1 MNEFLP
7 TGNGKENMAKEL
19 KKVLIVDDEETLT
32 WSMAKSLSRDRD
44 KYEVEIANNGK
55 EALEVLGKMPID
67 LVISDIRMPDING
80 LDLLVRIKRDYPHT
94 KVIIMTAY
102 GSSDVQKEASKRGS
116 LYYIEKPFEINEIR
130 KLILDLVKEKRGF
143 EGKLFDLQ
151 LTDIIQMN
159 CLGRVTTSL
168 VITKDDHKGAI
179 YFNDG
184 EIVHAECDNVEG
196 EEAFYTILGWQEGK
210 FVSNI
215 GAFPPRESISSPW
228 EHLLME
234 GVKRKDEAG
243 STVEEIE
250 KAEKRSGKETVE
262 TPADTKFGP
271 VEAEGGKEGQG
282 DAEGMCKLIRKMPE
296 CEGVMVVSRNGKV
309 EASESMAEVE
319 EEGVVIA
326 FLGLFGERVGDFF
339 RMGKLNRIVYGNTPA
354 WKMVFKH
361 GPEYVEIALKKGAQF
376 NRLLTSLKKTL
387 DTMAQ
392 GKPKG

>member
-1 MNEFLP
+1 MA
-7 TGNGKENMAKEL
+7 NGKDNMAREL

-32 WSMAKSLSRDRD
+32 WGMAKSLARDRD

-55 EALEVLGKMPID
+55 EALDVLGKMPID

-80 LDLLVRIKRDYPHT
+80 LDLLIRINKDYPNT

-102 GSSDVQKEASKRGS
+102 GSTDIQKEASKRGS

-130 KLILDLVKEKRGF
+130 KLILDLVKEKKGF

-168 VITKDDHKGAI
+168 VITKDDHRGVI

-184 EIVHAECDNVEG
+184 EVVHAECDNLEG
-196 EEAFYTILGWQEGK
+196 EEAFYTILRWQEGK

-215 GAFPPRESISSPW
+215 GALPPHETISSPW

-234 GVKRKDEAG
+234 GMKRKDEEGADSG
-243 STVEEIE
+243 EIG
-250 KAEKRSGKETVE
+250 KAEEQSGNESPESHVDN
-262 TPADTKFGP
+262 AFDYL
-271 VEAEGGKEGQG
+271 EGGEKEERESA
-282 DAEGMCKLIRKMPE
+282 DLSHRMCKLIMKMPE
-296 CEGVMVVSRNGKV
+296 CEGVIVVSRNGKV
-309 EASESMAEVE
+309 EAFDSMTEIE
-319 EEGVVIA
+319 DEGVLIA
-326 FLGLFGERVGDFF
+326 FLGLFGDRVGDFF
-339 RMGKLNRIVYGNTPA
+339 RMGKLNRILYGDVPQG
-354 WKMVFKH
+354 KMIFKH
-361 GPEYVEIALKKGAQF
+361 GASYYEIALKRGAHF
-376 NRLLTSLKKTL
+376 NRFLASLKRTL
-387 DTMAQ
+387 DNIAQ